1 MRLLPRLQLITFA
14 LTIGLSACSDTTP
27 SIDQSAEG
35 NLDQSLVGKVQIDGS
50 STVFPIS
57 EAVAEEFNAI
67 APRVRITVGV
77 SGTGGGFKKFIN
89 NEIDISNA
97 SRSIKS
103 SEAERAAA
111 AGIDYIELP
120 VAFDGLS
127 VVINPKNDWVD
138 QLTIAELNA
147 IWRPEDPVMRW
158 RDVRADWPDQPIK
171 LYGPGT
177 DSGTFDYFTK
187 VVNGKEQ
194 ASRADFT
201 ASEDDNVL
209 VQGIAGDLYSLGY
222 FGYAY
227 YKENQDKLTLV
238 PIDGGTGAISPSET
252 TINNGTY
259 APLSRPIFIYARSSA
274 LDDPIIERFVHFY
287 LDQAEKLASEV
298 GYIPMPQTVYRA
310 ANDRV
315 SNRITGSAY
324 LTGSTLQPLTQ

>member
-1 MRLLPRLQLITFA
+1 
-14 LTIGLSACSDTTP
+14 
-27 SIDQSAEG
+27 
-35 NLDQSLVGKVQIDGS
+35 
-50 STVFPIS
+50 VFPIS

-138 QLTIAELNA
+138 QLTIAELNT
-147 IWRPEDPVMRW
+147 IWRSEDPAMRW

-209 VQGIAGDLYSLGY
+209 VQGIAGDLYALGY

-227 YKENQDKLTLV
+227 YKENQDKLSLV
-238 PIDGGTGAISPSET
+238 PIDGGTGAISPNET

-298 GYIPMPQTVYRA
+298 GYIPMPQTVYQSA
-310 ANDRV
+310 HDRV

-324 LTGSTLQPLTQ
+324 LPASTLQPLTQ